1 MGRHSR
7 RSRRGGDKIDD
18 IQSQLDSI
26 QQQVNELKSSSSS
39 SMTEESVVESM
50 PEPFFFTVPAALSNA
65 EKSIP
70 LSFLG

>member
-26 QQQVNELKSSSSS
+26 QQQVNELKGSSSGANYNIIENCIFDKV
-39 SMTEESVVESM
+39 TRQG
-50 PEPFFFTVPAALSNA
+50 F
-65 EKSIP
+65 IIR
-70 LSFLG
+70 